1 MRNAAIE
8 FGIFP
13 NPNNGVF
20 KVAFKDVA
28 GKIDIRI
35 QNMNGVAVQSKT
47 TQVTAGLTVVPFDL
61 TALPRGIYFMHVMN
75 NGKQTVRKIVLQ

>member
-1 MRNAAIE
+1 M
-8 FGIFP
+8 
-13 NPNNGVF
+13 F

-47 TQVTAGLTVVPFDL
+47 TQGAAGLTVVPFDL
-61 TALPRGIYFMHVMN
+61 TTLPRGIYFMHVMN